1 MTLGADALDPCLRR
15 DDATK
20 VDVMSKPRI
29 LSGVQPT
36 GNLHLG
42 NYLGAI
48 RNWVGLQDSHEC
60 FFMLA
65 DLHAITVP
73 QDPAALTQAT
83 REVAAAYIAAGIDT
97 ETSVIFPQSAVSAH
111 AELAWILNCH
121 TPLGWLDRMTQY
133 KDKAGLKSLG
143 ADLLHREAS
152 QALELVKNL
161 LGDLIDSHNS
171 IPINVESLK
180 LKLLLRPLNDSIK
193 FYEEHELR
201 RGNTKLGLYAYPVLM
216 AADILTYK
224 ATHVPVGA
232 DQKQHLELAR
242 DIAGAFN
249 RAYGEEFFPL
259 PEPVILPT
267 AARIMSLTDGT
278 KKMSKSDPSDYSR
291 ITLMDDADAIAN
303 KIKKAQTDSE
313 PSLSYDPENRPSVAN
328 LLSIYAALDH
338 STPQAVAAQFSTLK
352 TGQFKAQLAELAV
365 AKLSPITARMR
376 ELMAD
381 TATLDAILK
390 RGAEKA
396 NATAQPILAEVKKR
410 VGFFQC

>member
-1 MTLGADALDPCLRR
+1 MT
-15 DDATK
+15 
-20 VDVMSKPRI
+20 KPRI

-60 FFMLA
+60 LFMLA

-73 QDPAALTQAT
+73 QDPTDLTRNT
-83 REVAAAYIAAGIDT
+83 RETAAAYIACGIDPKK
-97 ETSVIFPQSAVSAH
+97 SIIFPQSAVSMH

-121 TPLGWLDRMTQY
+121 TPLGWLNRMTQF
-133 KDKAGLKSLG
+133 KEKAGLQARSAESVL
-143 ADLLHREAS
+143 ADLKRDQEELKTLLDAKIQEVMAKNTS
-152 QALELVKNL
+152 QEFERTKFNGV
-161 LGDLIDSHNS
+161 ISS
-171 IPINVESLK
+171 SVESAQTAIEYIESESK
-180 LKLLLRPLNDSIK
+180 TAEKS
-193 FYEEHELR
+193 
-201 RGNTKLGLYAYPVLM
+201 KLGLYAYPVLM
-216 AADILTYK
+216 AADIIGYH

-249 RAYGEEFFPL
+249 RAYEEEFFPL
-259 PEPVILPT
+259 PAPIILPT

-291 ITLMDDADAIAN
+291 ITLTDDADAIAN

-313 PSLSYDPENRPSVAN
+313 PSLSYDATNRPSVAN
-328 LLSIYAALDH
+328 LLSIYAALSG
-338 STPQAVAAQFSTLK
+338 STPEAVAEQFAALK

-365 AKLSPITARMR
+365 EKFAPITARMR

-381 TATLDAILK
+381 TASLDAIL
-390 RGAEKA
+390 RDGAQKA
-396 NATAQPILAEVKKR
+396 RAIAEPILAETKKR
-410 VGFFQC
+410 VGFLRV